1 MSDLSPRQERF
12 CQEYASGAS
21 GAEAARRAG
30 YSPHGADVQACRLLG
45 KARLKARVAE
55 LQAATAKEIK
65 WTREDHLRRLH
76 EIGEAAERAK
86 SYGVAARCEELRGK
100 VLGFYAEP
108 AETPE
113 EGPSPRDLR
122 PDAHA
127 ILALPGDRAGATTH

>member
-1 MSDLSPRQERF
+1 MSEG
-12 CQEYASGAS
+12 CG
-21 GAEAARRAG
+21 RRAG
-30 YSPHGADVQACRLLG
+30 YSPSGADVQACRLLG
-45 KARLKARVAE
+45 KAHVKARVAE
-55 LQAATAKEIK
+55 LQAETAKEIQ

-113 EGPSPRDLR
+113 ERPSPRDLM
-122 PDAHA
+122 PDAAA
-127 ILALPGDRAGATTH
+127 ILSLPSDHAGATTH